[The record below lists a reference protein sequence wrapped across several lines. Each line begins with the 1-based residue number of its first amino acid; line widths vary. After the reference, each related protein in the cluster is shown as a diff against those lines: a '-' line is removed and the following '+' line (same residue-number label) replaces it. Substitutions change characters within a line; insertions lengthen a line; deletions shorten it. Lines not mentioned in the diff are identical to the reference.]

1 MSEDRAPLVAP
12 LSDPVV
18 RVIGS
23 AGVPTPG
30 EALMLA
36 TLLSLEVDDPH
47 PGIFT
52 FVNAA
57 ALVAFDAGCG
67 VPAAVAVVREMR
79 EAYVRLLES
88 SAADRERLAQAFGDR
103 FVAALR
109 RRLPA
114 GGDLDEI
121 CAAGLDRYEHLM
133 TVAAAA
139 LNPSAD
145 RASEA
150 AGLRQSA

>member
-1 MSEDRAPLVAP
+1 MPAESAPLVAP

-67 VPAAVAVVREMR
+67 VPAAVALVREMR
-79 EAYVRLLES
+79 DAYVVLLD
-88 SAADRERLAQAFGDR
+88 APPADRDRLAEEFGDR

-109 RRLPA
+109 GRLPA

-139 LNPSAD
+139 LDPTENESPAPG
-145 RASEA
+145 
-150 AGLRQSA
+150 GLRQSA